1 YNFKI
6 NELFLSGFIVGYPYD
21 RQKNSPD
28 VLDVDLSWRMHK
40 VSECEQRR
48 VQIYMGLL
56 KEFEVYVAQ
65 GKLQLASTMDD
76 VKKMINLSLMF
87 LREQAALSASEITA
101 DSAVVSTPTGLHGC
115 NQFIDSI
122 AECGALPGIKV
133 DRGRKK
139 LGGITNEFI
148 TVGLDSLEARC
159 EEYYTAELIALDKA
173 VKTAMVRA
181 GTAREADFGE
191 EVPAFDLDA
200 TAVEPEFQKLYSYL
214 FDFENMGYNAEEA
227 DRPMPTAIFIV
238 NFDKETRGRLHISL
252 ALYLLAWF
260 ENVDVATMLLIPTI
274 VLQNHNRYNI
284 MEKGQNNIDI
294 EAIKAEVHV

>member
-1 YNFKI
+1 MN
-6 NELFLSGFIVGYPYD
+6 SG
-21 RQKNSPD
+21 
-28 VLDVDLSWRMHK
+28 
-40 VSECEQRR
+40 E
-48 VQIYMGLL
+48 
-56 KEFEVYVAQ
+56 
-65 GKLQLASTMDD
+65 GKLLFS
-76 VKKMINLSLMF
+76 
-87 LREQAALSASEITA
+87 
-101 DSAVVSTPTGLHGC
+101 G

-173 VKTAMVRA
+173 VKAAMVRA

-260 ENVDVATMLLIPTI
+260 ENIDVATRLLIPII

-284 MEKGQNNIDI
+284 MEKGQNSIDI
-294 EAIKAEVHV
+294 EAIEAERWQNGRIGWAIATGPNSLGPERYVLKRARVKRTHVIRNALEKTQNDERNSPNITVSFISK